1 MSHWD
6 KLELFSAADAASLV
20 TGDDKSET
28 KALLNQMRDAY
39 ENAVGET
46 FTKHFEIRH
55 PHSQANPKPVRYH
68 SITDPLPE
76 GLLYSRALDMQ
87 SGLLFRPDPEEVS
100 CKFFNEWHGNHT
112 DRHHA
117 FSCNFDVQ
125 KFDRNELQRWLAFH
139 KIDSSYSFVQAGPP
153 AAAHPPSPEP
163 LDLTVLEIPAQLLR
177 AFERTGLKKGWFN
190 EPSKHPWL
198 LAARKQPGRGGNTPA
213 APLYCPYEVMIGLT
227 TKIRPRDGG
236 VRLSR
241 EKGFQLLKRFFPAV
255 YEKFEFMAPDDDQS

>member
-100 CKFFNEWHGNHT
+100 CKFLMSGTATILIDTMPSLATLTSKNST
-112 DRHHA
+112 VT
-117 FSCNFDVQ
+117 SCKDGSPFTKSTPLTPSSRLAHLLLTRQALN
-125 KFDRNELQRWLAFH
+125 RW
-139 KIDSSYSFVQAGPP
+139 
-153 AAAHPPSPEP
+153 
-163 LDLTVLEIPAQLLR
+163 T
-177 AFERTGLKKGWFN
+177 
-190 EPSKHPWL
+190 
-198 LAARKQPGRGGNTPA
+198 
-213 APLYCPYEVMIGLT
+213 
-227 TKIRPRDGG
+227 
-236 VRLSR
+236 
-241 EKGFQLLKRFFPAV
+241 
-255 YEKFEFMAPDDDQS
+255 